1 MSQISKISIVTPSL
15 NQAGFIERTIRSVLT
30 QKVDAVVE
38 YIVVDG
44 GSTDGTMKILER
56 FRSLISFTSEPDNG
70 MSDALNKGFSSSAG
84 EILAWL
90 NSDDLYLPGTLKKVV
105 DYFNAH
111 PDCLWL
117 YGNCRMIDEADR
129 EIRKWITAYKI
140 RKSADFSFQ
149 RLLVENFISQPAVF
163 FRRSAFEQAGAVD
176 TSLPTAMDYDLW
188 LRLAKLGKPGF
199 INDFLASFRVHPG
212 SISARNYRKQFE
224 EQYQIHKKYDLNKL
238 ALLKHRLMIL
248 LIVSVYSLFNLYFC
262 FKVWIWSIA
271 KKNKLLVNSR

>member
-1 MSQISKISIVTPSL
+1 MTQTHKISIVTPSL
-15 NQAGFIERTIRSVLT
+15 NQSEFIERTILSVIS
-30 QKVDAVVE
+30 QQVNAEVE

-56 FRSLISFTSEPDNG
+56 FSRVINFTSEPDNG

-90 NSDDLYLPGTLKKVV
+90 NSDDLYLPGTLQKVV

-117 YGNCRMIDEADR
+117 YGNCTMIDEADS
-129 EIRKWITAYKI
+129 EIRKWITSYKI

-199 INDFLASFRVHPG
+199 INDFLASFRVHSG
-212 SISARNYRKQFE
+212 SISARSYRKQFE
-224 EQYQIHKKYDLNKL
+224 EQYQIHKKYDRKRL

-262 FKVWIWSIA
+262 FKVWVWSIT
-271 KKNKLLVNSR
+271 KRNKLLVNSL